1 MHGVT
6 LFVMLRGYGES
17 ASNQLFFMLLLLLL
31 LLLLV
36 CQYVVH
42 CAACAP
48 LYLKSPCFSSCQLT
62 VNMHTLNAVLLLGD
76 TALNCLVN

>member
-1 MHGVT
+1 
-6 LFVMLRGYGES
+6 
-17 ASNQLFFMLLLLLL
+17 LLLLLV
-31 LLLLV
+31 V